1 MKIRK
6 LIHRILDLEWVGWT
20 VLATVGLLV
29 CLGIVQ
35 AAELV
40 LLVLP

>member
-1 MKIRK
+1 MIRN

-29 CLGIVQ
+29 ALGIVQ
-35 AAELV
+35 AAEIV
-40 LLVLP
+40 LWVLP

>member
-1 MKIRK
+1 MIRN
-6 LIHRILDLEWVGWT
+6 LFHRILDLEWVGWT

-29 CLGIVQ
+29 GLGIVQ

-40 LLVLP
+40 LWVLP